1 MGQIAITTALK
12 KIKQTLYEPTF
23 YKVIQGGA
31 CFVAGT
37 KILLE
42 DGGYKNIEEIACGDK
57 VLSRGVDG
65 GIITTE
71 VKRAWYAGEK
81 KPILNIKTR
90 GKEIRATYDHKFY
103 TPRGYIELYKIV
115 WGKMEESQR
124 LQLKVLCEQYGQDI
138 HLASVWGEEEASDNE
153 TLCLC
158 GQKKKKQKGI
168 LQNAHGRE
176 KCAGSPCSRQCMD
189 TKPRTEASS
198 EPHKWDNNRQQSR
211 KSRVGHQLRESAPCL
226 QNGVE
231 PKENG
236 REEHTFQ
243 DDRGEGDRTKNPMG
257 YREEQTLEEGICGEV
272 WGIGGDDKRYFREQ
286 KLEAFAIDKIQ
297 VEEPQKVYSLE
308 INHPTHNYFVSE
320 ANINVSNSAS
330 KSFSIMIILIGY
342 AESYPN
348 SLITVAGMTYN
359 HLATGTMRDFQKI
372 MKETNRWDDSCF
384 NKTAKI
390 YTFPNGSQIE
400 FLSVD
405 NMTSRGPRRDVL
417 FVNEANGINYET
429 FDQLATRTRDFV
441 ILDYNPSAKF
451 WAHEELVEKQKD
463 KTSFIVLTYLD
474 NEALSKQERENI
486 ESRKPKEGEE
496 PSNWWSVYGLGQI
509 GVLEGNIYSS
519 WVETSE
525 DDIKNKGKLV
535 RYGLDF
541 GFGHPTGMT
550 AIYENED
557 GSLGIVEEIYE
568 RGILSSQYVDLLKR
582 HNIDPNVLIVADSAR
597 PEIIS
602 DIKQAGYRIVPANKD
617 AGSVMR
623 GISRVQERQIY
634 FYGKN
639 LKREYL
645 SYAWRKKRSTGET
658 IFEPEKSDDDLC
670 DSLRYAIDD
679 LKKHRIEF

>member
-1 MGQIAITTALK
+1 MEQIAITSALK

-23 YKVIQGGA
+23 YKVIQGGM
-31 CFVAGT
+31 
-37 KILLE
+37 
-42 DGGYKNIEEIACGDK
+42 
-57 VLSRGVDG
+57 SSS
-65 GIITTE
+65 
-71 VKRAWYAGEK
+71 
-81 KPILNIKTR
+81 KT
-90 GKEIRATYDHKFY
+90 
-103 TPRGYIELYKIV
+103 
-115 WGKMEESQR
+115 
-124 LQLKVLCEQYGQDI
+124 
-138 HLASVWGEEEASDNE
+138 
-153 TLCLC
+153 
-158 GQKKKKQKGI
+158 
-168 LQNAHGRE
+168 
-176 KCAGSPCSRQCMD
+176 
-189 TKPRTEASS
+189 
-198 EPHKWDNNRQQSR
+198 
-211 KSRVGHQLRESAPCL
+211 
-226 QNGVE
+226 
-231 PKENG
+231 
-236 REEHTFQ
+236 
-243 DDRGEGDRTKNPMG
+243 
-257 YREEQTLEEGICGEV
+257 
-272 WGIGGDDKRYFREQ
+272 
-286 KLEAFAIDKIQ
+286 
-297 VEEPQKVYSLE
+297 
-308 INHPTHNYFVSE
+308 
-320 ANINVSNSAS
+320 
-330 KSFSIMIILIGY
+330 FSIMILLISY

-348 SLITVAGMTYN
+348 SLITVAGMSYN
-359 HLATGTMRDFQKI
+359 HLATGAMRDFKKI
-372 MKETNRWDDSCF
+372 MQGTNRWDDASF
-384 NKTAKI
+384 NKSAKI
-390 YTFPNGSQIE
+390 YTFLNGSQIE
-400 FLSVD
+400 FLSCD

-417 FVNEANGINYET
+417 FVNEANGLNYET
-429 FDQLATRTRDFV
+429 FDQLAGRTRDFV
-441 ILDYNPSAKF
+441 IIDYNPSAKF

-463 KTSFIVLTYLD
+463 RTSFIILTYLD
-474 NEALSKQERENI
+474 NEALGKQERENI

-496 PSNWWSVYGLGQI
+496 PSNWWVVYGLGQI

-557 GSLGIVEEIYE
+557 GSLGIVEKIYE

-679 LKKHRIEF
+679 LKKKRIEF